1 MGEPIRVL
9 HVLGNLNI
17 GGAES
22 RIMDLYRNCDR
33 NVLQFD
39 FAVHTD
45 KHTHYE
51 EEVKTLGGRIYRLPR
66 FRFWNYFA
74 YKKAWKRLFGEH
86 SEFRAVHGHMTS
98 TAAIYLPVAKKAGI
112 PVTVAHARSAGVDS
126 GLKGRLTKLLRRN
139 LKKKSDY
146 CFACSRL
153 AAEAVF
159 GKEAVKAGRVTIL
172 PKTIQ
177 GGLYR
182 FDETKRNEMR
192 RSLCVSDRFVIG
204 HVGRFHPCK
213 NHGFLLEVF
222 AAFRKLHPKT
232 VLLLLGEGGQMDV
245 IKKKAETLGILE
257 DVRFLGN
264 QTGIQDYYQAFDAF
278 VFPSFY
284 EGMPGSVVEAQA
296 AGLPCLVSD
305 RVTKE
310 VVFTELVTF
319 LDIEAPAKEWAE
331 QIEKTGRNPDRDVYD
346 KLITAG
352 FDAADQAVFLQKF
365 YASGRLD
372 I

>member
-33 NVLQFD
+33 TVLQFD

-45 KHTHYE
+45 KHTYYE
-51 EEVKTLGGRIYRLPR
+51 DEVKALGGRIYRLPR
-66 FRFWNYFA
+66 FRFWNYFS
-74 YKKAWKRLFGEH
+74 YKEAWKRLFKEH
-86 SEFRAVHGHMTS
+86 PEFRAVHGHMTS
-98 TAAIYLPVAKKAGI
+98 TAAIYLPVAKRAGI

-126 GLKGRLTKLLRRN
+126 GLKGKLTLFLRRN
-139 LKKKSDY
+139 LKKKADY

-153 AAEAVF
+153 AGEAVF
-159 GKEAVKAGRVTIL
+159 GKEAVKAEQVKIL
-172 PKTIQ
+172 PNTIQ
-177 GGLYR
+177 GRLYR
-182 FDETKRNEMR
+182 FDEAKRNEMR
-192 RSLCVSDRFVIG
+192 RRLGVSDRFVIG

-213 NHGFLLEVF
+213 NHGFLLEIF
-222 AAFRKLHPKT
+222 AAFRKLHPRT
-232 VLLLLGEGGQMDV
+232 VLLLLGEGGQIDA
-245 IKKKAETLGILE
+245 IKKKAETLE
-257 DVRFLGN
+257 VSPDVRFLGN
-264 QTGIQDYYQAFDAF
+264 HARIQDYYQAFDAF

-296 AGLPCLVSD
+296 SGLPCFVSD

-310 VVFTELVTF
+310 VVFTDLVTF
-319 LDIEAPAKEWAE
+319 LDIGAPAEQWAE
-331 QIEKTGRNPDRDVYD
+331 QIEKTGRNENRDVYE
-346 KLITAG
+346 KVITAG

-365 YASGRLD
+365 YATGRLD
-372 I
+372 G

>member
-1 MGEPIRVL
+1 MGEPIRIL

-39 FAVHTD
+39 FAVHTG
-45 KHTHYE
+45 KHTYYE

-66 FRFWNYFA
+66 FRFWNYFS
-74 YKKAWKRLFGEH
+74 YKKAWQRLFREH

-98 TAAIYLPVAKKAGI
+98 TAAIYLPVAKRAGI
-112 PVTVAHARSAGVDS
+112 PITVAHARSAGVDP
-126 GLKGRLTKLLRRN
+126 GLKGRLTLFLRKN
-139 LKKKSDY
+139 LKTKTDY

-159 GKEAVKAGRVTIL
+159 GKEALKADQVMIL
-172 PKTIQ
+172 PNTIQ
-177 GGLYR
+177 GKLYR
-182 FDETKRNEMR
+182 YDEAKRNEMR
-192 RSLCVSDRFVIG
+192 HRLGVSDQFVIG

-213 NHGFLLEVF
+213 NHSYLLEIF
-222 AAFRKLHPKT
+222 SAFRKLHPRT
-232 VLLLLGEGGQMDV
+232 VLLLLGEGGQMDAV
-245 IKKKAETLGILE
+245 RKKAETLGISE

-264 QTGIQDYYQAFDAF
+264 HARIQDYYQAFDTF
-278 VFPSFY
+278 VFPSYY

-310 VVFTELVTF
+310 VVFTDLVTF
-319 LDIEAPAKEWAE
+319 LDIEAPAEQWAE
-331 QIEKTGRNPDRDVYD
+331 RIEQTGENRERDMYEKV
-346 KLITAG
+346 IAAG
-352 FDAADQAVFLQKF
+352 FDAADQAAFLQKF
-365 YASGRLD
+365 YETGRLD
-372 I
+372 G